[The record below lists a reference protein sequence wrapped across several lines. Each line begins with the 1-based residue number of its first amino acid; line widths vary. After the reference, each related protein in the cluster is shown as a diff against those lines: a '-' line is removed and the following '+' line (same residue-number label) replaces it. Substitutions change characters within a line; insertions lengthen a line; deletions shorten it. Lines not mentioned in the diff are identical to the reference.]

1 MRSVLGRLAEH
12 LRTKPAVVLAGRI
25 LMVLSCRGTDFSS
38 GVAADV
44 VELQLL
50 ARVPYVVNAQPQP
63 SVRHSARAPAP
74 YYDQHDARKA
84 AGRGPVLRGVA
95 GGFFAFVNILLE
107 LLVE

>member
-50 ARVPYVVNAQPQP
+50 ARVP
-63 SVRHSARAPAP
+63 
-74 YYDQHDARKA
+74 
-84 AGRGPVLRGVA
+84 
-95 GGFFAFVNILLE
+95 
-107 LLVE
+107 

>member
-12 LRTKPAVVLAGRI
+12 LRTKLAVVLAGRI

-50 ARVPYVVNAQPQP
+50 ARVP
-63 SVRHSARAPAP
+63 
-74 YYDQHDARKA
+74 
-84 AGRGPVLRGVA
+84 
-95 GGFFAFVNILLE
+95 
-107 LLVE
+107 